1 MVDLVQISN
10 IQSTAK
16 LNCWR
21 YTKYETNKRMKSKWN
36 GRCIFLFCECYQYAV
51 SCFGFESPTEFGDI
65 ILWTFW
71 RRRCFIGII
80 TTYTLHNRTTVI
92 WSVFSRTNPRISWR
106 AVNRWH
112 FVSHCLRP
120 FYCLNRFFSLYL
132 ASLFFDL
139 FCVWISIVD
148 WLCAVHSV
156 IVSVFS

>member
-1 MVDLVQISN
+1 MVDLKRISQCFTTRISKVPRN
-10 IQSTAK
+10 WIVEDIQSTK
-16 LNCWR
+16 RIKEWNLNGMDAA
-21 YTKYETNKRMKSKWN
+21 YSSFVSATNMQ
-36 GRCIFLFCECYQYAV
+36 CPFLV
-51 SCFGFESPTEFGDI
+51 LNPHRIWVLD
-65 ILWTFW
+65 
-71 RRRCFIGII
+71 RCFIGII